1 MIQVIILRD
10 KDRKEKGI
18 EISGHAGYAEYGQDI
33 ICSAVSVLA
42 LNMANSVEQFTD
54 DHFEGS
60 VSEDGGQF
68 SFLFPDSMSPES
80 QLLMKSLIL
89 GLTNI
94 RDEYGAEYINC
105 RFREV

>member
-1 MIQVIILRD
+1 MIHVEILRD
-10 KDRKEKGI
+10 KDKEVRGI
-18 EISGHAGYAEYGQDI
+18 EIKGHAGYAEYGQDI

-42 LNMANSVEQFTD
+42 LNMANSVESFTD

-60 VSEDGGQF
+60 VSEDGGEF
-68 SFLFPDSMSPES
+68 SFSFPDSISPES

-89 GLTNI
+89 GLENI
-94 RDEYGAEYINC
+94 RDEYGAEYIKF

>member
-1 MIQVIILRD
+1 MIQVILLRD

-80 QLLMKSLIL
+80 QLLMKSMIL

-94 RDEYGAEYINC
+94 RDE
-105 RFREV
+105 

>member
-1 MIQVIILRD
+1 MINVIIKRD
-10 KDRKEKGI
+10 KDKVAKGI
-18 EISGHAGYAEYGQDI
+18 EVNGHAGYAEYGQDI
-33 ICSAVSVLA
+33 ICSAVSALA

-60 VSEDGGQF
+60 VSDDGGYFDF
-68 SFLFPDSMSPES
+68 SFPGEISPES

-89 GLTNI
+89 GLQNI
-94 RDEYGAEYINC
+94 QKDYGAEYIKI

>member
-68 SFLFPDSMSPES
+68 SFLFPDSM
-80 QLLMKSLIL
+80 IL

-94 RDEYGAEYINC
+94 RDEYGAEYINF

>member
-1 MIQVIILRD
+1 MIQVIIKRD
-10 KDRKEKGI
+10 KDRNARGI
-18 EISGHAGYAEYGQDI
+18 EITGHAGYAEYGQDI

-42 LNMANSVEQFTD
+42 LNMANSVGRFTD

-60 VSEDGGQF
+60 VSEDGGAFTF
-68 SFLFPDSMSPES
+68 SFPDSMSPES

-89 GLTNI
+89 GLESI
-94 RDEYGAEYINC
+94 RDEYGAEYINF